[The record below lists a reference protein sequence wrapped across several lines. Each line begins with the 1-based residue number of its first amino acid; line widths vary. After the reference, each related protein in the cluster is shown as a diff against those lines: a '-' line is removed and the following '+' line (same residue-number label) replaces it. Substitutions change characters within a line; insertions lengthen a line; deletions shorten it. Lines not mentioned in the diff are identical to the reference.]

1 MCLFILFVSRHF
13 KPDPYQI
20 KEKRANSISIDEHPS
35 DPPYTIYWWR
45 RTRPREKTQQ
55 FFMGF
60 KVVPDRD
67 RVYDAFSKV
76 FAEVRVYANG
86 PWFIVDLEQEYT
98 WDEVRG
104 VVAIALKGLVG

>member
-1 MCLFILFVSRHF
+1 
-13 KPDPYQI
+13 
-20 KEKRANSISIDEHPS
+20 
-35 DPPYTIYWWR
+35 
-45 RTRPREKTQQ
+45 
-55 FFMGF
+55 MGF

-76 FAEVRVYANG
+76 FAGVRVYANG